1 MTANARPGAP
11 RFVAADAHHVDV
23 SVVLVSFNTAPL
35 LPGCIGDLRAA
46 SAGLRVQVVV
56 VDNASS
62 DGSVELL
69 RSAPFADVELIVSP
83 VNIGFGRANNLALPR
98 CRGRTILLLNTDA
111 FVAPDAI
118 ARALRHLDAQADVG
132 IVGARLSGRDGQPQP
147 ACRGFPT
154 PLNTFLMLTGLERF
168 APRVRLIDPPRLQP
182 EAPTACDWVPGCF
195 MLLRR
200 EVVDRVGLFDPRFFL
215 YAEEVDLCRRVK
227 AAGWK
232 VVYLP
237 DAHVVH
243 WGGESARVL
252 GPLARASRQ
261 VSALQLESEWLYFR
275 KHHGAAGALAWLALS
290 LAMAALLSGKDLLR
304 RRGAA
309 VAGAHWRHALAI
321 WSTARATGFGSR
333 PTR

>member
-1 MTANARPGAP
+1 MS
-11 RFVAADAHHVDV
+11 DIVDV

-35 LPGCIGDLRAA
+35 LPRCIGALRAA
-46 SAGLRVQVVV
+46 SAGLRVQTIV

-62 DGSVELL
+62 DGSVALL
-69 RSAPFADVELIVSP
+69 RGADYADVELIVSP
-83 VNIGFGRANNLALPR
+83 VNVGFGRANNLALPR

-111 FVAPDAI
+111 FV
-118 ARALRHLDAQADVG
+118 DAQALRAALAYLDAHPRAGV
-132 IVGARLSGRDGQPQP
+132 VGARLAGRDGAPQP
-147 ACRGFPT
+147 ACRSFPT

-168 APRVRLIDPPRLQP
+168 VPRARLIDPPLLDP
-182 EAPTACDWVPGCF
+182 DAATECDWVPGCF

-200 EVVDRVGLFDPRFFL
+200 EVVQRVGLFDPRFFL

-227 AAGWK
+227 AAGWT
-232 VVYLP
+232 VVYVP
-237 DAHVVH
+237 QARVVH
-243 WGGESARVL
+243 WGGESARAL

-275 KHHGAAGALAWLALS
+275 KHHGVAGALAWLGLS

-309 VAGAHWRHALAI
+309 VAGAHWRHALAV
-321 WSTARATGFGSR
+321 WSSARATGFGSR